1 MTDNYA
7 ADALALRRQ
16 AFDVRTKEDLDL
28 PGQQRGI
35 QPRGERISEMQR
47 RAARAAQA
55 LPRILRNQP
64 RRAKSRAQRFS
75 DPPQM
80 RDIEAV
86 DHHSAEQ
93 RELPQ
98 RRAPPPGKP
107 AQLPAVED
115 EPPQEPPT
123 PRPPPTPPV
132 IIPPSPY

>member
-47 RAARAAQA
+47 RAARTAQA

-80 RDIEAV
+80 RDVEAV
-86 DHHSAEQ
+86 DHHPAEQ
-93 RELPQ
+93 RELRQ
-98 RRAPPPGKP
+98 RRAHPREMR
-107 AQLPAVED
+107 AQLRTVED
-115 EPPQEPPT
+115 DRLEHAPT
-123 PRPPPTPPV
+123 RRRAQSLR
-132 IIPPSPY
+132 IIV